1 MLLTVCSL
9 APSSFFNEGYDRMA
23 KFSRRNLYRRASRK
37 NNRSSRKN
45 NRSSRN
51 NRRASRKNIRRN
63 SRKQRGGDANDGGY
77 GQSQQYFNPDWARP
91 SGPAFNAAFSTAPTA
106 EMIRPVLAMS
116 PQTDLR
122 VIQGAGSA
130 PEFQQSQIGA
140 GRRKKRT
147 SGRKNRSIK
156 KNRK

>member
-1 MLLTVCSL
+1 MLLTVCCL
-9 APSSFFNEGYDRMA
+9 GPSSFFNEGYDRMA

-51 NRRASRKNIRRN
+51 NRRAASRRN

-106 EMIRPVLAMS
+106 EMIRPVLGMS

-140 GRRKKRT
+140 GRRIKRRKNN
-147 SGRKNRSIK
+147 RKNRSIK